1 MLAGYDEMS
10 GFERDED
17 SPLQNSFE
25 LPAARL
31 RREALGEDDDCEWK
45 CAICPLADRSTRP
58 EDLPPCIAEFREAL
72 ASQPR
77 VLPELEACRLLSAL
91 FNRTCYARDRARSEA
106 SCIGVTPITPADVR
120 AHLTHS
126 RHLRENEDHML
137 DDRIWYTLRMTE
149 QLERTGLWFENVD
162 GHAKLNRDGFA
173 DWCKVQDTLKKLV
186 EIRQRF
192 HGSGREGGVQK
203 RRTPP
208 RRHYSRTG

>member
-72 ASQPR
+72 AGR
-77 VLPELEACRLLSAL
+77 TIGDYADGLPEYR
-91 FNRTCYARDRARSEA
+91 RRR
-106 SCIGVTPITPADVR
+106 IGRGQQT
-120 AHLTHS
+120 
-126 RHLRENEDHML
+126 
-137 DDRIWYTLRMTE
+137 
-149 QLERTGLWFENVD
+149 
-162 GHAKLNRDGFA
+162 
-173 DWCKVQDTLKKLV
+173 
-186 EIRQRF
+186 
-192 HGSGREGGVQK
+192 SGRL
-203 RRTPP
+203 
-208 RRHYSRTG
+208 